1 MNSPLRTQVHS
12 HIHDFY
18 DIQVLVT
25 FVESYPSVLDI
36 TAWNTDGET
45 LTHTQTHFSR
55 DSFENLKDPDHR
67 IVQEAIER
75 LRR

>member
-1 MNSPLRTQVHS
+1 MSSSLGTQVHS
-12 HIHDFY
+12 YIHDFY
-18 DIQVLVT
+18 DVQVLIT
-25 FVESYPSVLDI
+25 FVESYPTVLDI

-45 LTHTQTHFSR
+45 LTHTQTNFSK
-55 DSFENLKDPDHR
+55 DAFENLKDPDHR